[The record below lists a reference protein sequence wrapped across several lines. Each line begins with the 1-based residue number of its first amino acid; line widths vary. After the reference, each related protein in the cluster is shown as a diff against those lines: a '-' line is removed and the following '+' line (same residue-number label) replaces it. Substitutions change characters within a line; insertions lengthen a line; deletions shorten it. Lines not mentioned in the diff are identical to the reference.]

1 MLSKNFESLIT
12 YSPTIQTKN
21 KFADPK
27 KIMKK
32 TKGAQPLN
40 GISPFRYETNT
51 DPRFINPSK
60 AINIAIKK
68 PNLIGAVELEKNKD
82 TKLFVNLKNE
92 YCDLECILLLL
103 S

>member
-1 MLSKNFESLIT
+1 
-12 YSPTIQTKN
+12 
-21 KFADPK
+21 
-27 KIMKK
+27 MKK

-92 YCDLECILLLL
+92 YCDLECILLFL